1 MLLTSVVDVNS
12 GNAGWTIPQFID
24 GLETAFANLGWHS
37 GTAQTGVPCWAR
49 HPGQSDGSTSIS
61 TDQYEDCVST
71 GDQDWNHC
79 GGPSAVRT
87 NGLIRYFD
95 VISNGSTSYYMCE
108 KWTPSGVN
116 TANDT
121 VTISWNKSDP
131 NPNHSTT
138 DLLATEDKVRWAPG
152 GTDASL
158 NIGGLTLDT
167 DYWIIRIS
175 ETEIKLAA
183 SQADAQAGNA
193 VSLTSVPSS
202 WTYFFRRPED
212 STTEN
217 RQIDVYLG
225 DSLSFNVDSTDFFLW
240 DDLVESNYHD
250 DNILTTDNCSEHAYR
265 NFPTGMGTSSVMFI
279 SDGWEQSES
288 DPYDPT
294 KIDGVGYNGKISYA
308 YGHKTNTNMKGTIN
322 VLPRYSNNYSQF
334 MPYWK
339 YDVPASGSRSALKL
353 RFHRYNYQNSKSGR
367 LGAVSIN
374 SVGSGWGTDEVF
386 TVPGEMIGG
395 VATTN
400 DVTFGTNVDESGTD
414 LGDGTPSIDVTDI
427 GAGTNF
433 FQRHPDV
440 TSNGYSYAVLRL
452 ENDTNKKFGVTYWT
466 FGFHSNSY
474 QMFIRSGIGWSFLNR
489 KCGNFTGSSEFYQW
503 GTFQGDAGF
512 DLQSGHGH
520 ITFDVN
526 YDDYI
531 AYARSNTSNAWP
543 VSIRT
548 YSAQSPQDDDFSIMQ
563 FTYLDD
569 GHNITTGSFTLHK
582 GTNYGAGVSD
592 LDYNFLGSYTSYY
605 GDPNEDR
612 IDFTWIVPGYGY
624 SGQYNP
630 SNEPVGSYSMAREFS
645 YGYTRNHTTHSNH
658 TTRWSAN
665 INTASTTD
673 EDVVVFFRDNTYDDM
688 TYSFNTSYNKRK
700 YTRKRELTWKT
711 DDAINYY
718 KPIKGIPIQNLF
730 APVPYYLPDDFVLI
744 QAAIRPASTKYY
756 PGDTIEVSASEKY
769 IVIVAGIDDYS
780 NGLDGISQSV
790 SKAMLL
796 CGKIPN

>member
-12 GNAGWTIPQFID
+12 GNAGWTIPQVID

-49 HPGQSDGSTSIS
+49 HPGQSDGSTSIG
-61 TDQYEDCVST
+61 TDAYEDCVST
-71 GDQDWNHC
+71 GDSDWQHC
-79 GGPSAVRT
+79 GGPSAVSQT
-87 NGLIRYFD
+87 GLTRYFD
-95 VISNGSTSYYMCE
+95 VISNGSASYYMCE
-108 KWTPSGVN
+108 KWTPSGVD
-116 TANDT
+116 TATDT

-138 DLLATEDKVRWAPG
+138 DLLTTENKVRWAPG
-152 GTDASL
+152 GTDANL

-167 DYWIIRIS
+167 DYWIIRVS

-202 WTYFFRRPED
+202 WTYFFRRPQD

-225 DSLSFNVDSTDFFLW
+225 DILNFNVDSTDFYLW
-240 DDLVESNYHD
+240 DDLVEPNYHA
-250 DNILTTDNCSEHAYR
+250 DNILTSDNCSGHSYR
-265 NFPTGMGTSSVMFI
+265 NFPSGMGTSSVVFI
-279 SDGWEQSES
+279 SDGWEQSE
-288 DPYDPT
+288 DEPYDPT
-294 KIDGVGYNGKISYA
+294 KIDGVGYNGKVSYA
-308 YGHKTNTNMKGTIN
+308 YGHKTNTNMKGTIR
-322 VLPRYSNNYSQF
+322 VLPRYSNNYTQF

-353 RFHRYNYQNSKSGR
+353 RFNRIPWQLSYSGKI
-367 LGAVSIN
+367 GCVSIN

-400 DVTFGTNVDESGTD
+400 DITFGTNVDESSSGSA
-414 LGDGTPSIDVTDI
+414 DGTPSIDVTDI

-452 ENDTNKKFGVTYWT
+452 ENDSNKKFGVTYWT
-466 FGFHSNSY
+466 FGFHSNRY

-489 KCGNFTGSSEFYQW
+489 KCGNFTGTSEFYQW
-503 GTFQGDAGF
+503 GTFQGDPGL
-512 DLQSGHGH
+512 DLQSSQGY
-520 ITFDVN
+520 ITFDTN

-531 AYARSNTSNAWP
+531 QYAKSSTSNAWP
-543 VSIRT
+543 LSIRT
-548 YSAQSPQDDDFSIMQ
+548 YSAQSPQDDDFSIIQ
-563 FTYLDD
+563 FTHLDD
-569 GHNITTGSFTLHK
+569 GHNIPTGSFTLHK
-582 GTNYGAGVSD
+582 GTSYGVGVSD
-592 LDYNFLGSYTSYY
+592 LDHNFMGSYTRYY
-605 GDPNEDR
+605 GDPSEDR
-612 IDFTWIVPGYGY
+612 IDFTWIIPGYGWSSY
-624 SGQYNP
+624 ATS
-630 SNEPVGSYSMAREFS
+630 SEPVSSFSQAREFS
-645 YGYTRNHTTHSNH
+645 YGWARQRESGSDFI
-658 TTRWSAN
+658 TRWSGN
-665 INTASTTD
+665 INTQSTTD
-673 EDVVVFFRDNTYDDM
+673 EDVVCYFRDNNYDNHS
-688 TYSFNTSYNKRK
+688 YSYETTYNKRK
-700 YTRKRELTWKT
+700 HSRKRDITWKT

-730 APVPYYLPDDFVLI
+730 APVPYYMPDDFVLI

-756 PGDTIEVSASEKY
+756 PGDTIVVSASEKY
-769 IVIVAGIDDYS
+769 IVIVAGVNDYS
-780 NGLDGISQSV
+780 KDLNGISNSV